1 MKTFKA
7 ESVVTKTRSTDVWSE
22 VALFEIQ
29 VPALRDWKAMIHNLI
44 GWSTTKIVGLFCCQW
59 CVCICRLLE
68 REGTRRGE

>member
-1 MKTFKA
+1 MKTLKA
-7 ESVVTKTRSTDVWSE
+7 GSVVVTKTRSTDMWSE

-29 VPALRDWKAMIHNLI
+29 VPAVRDWKAMINNLI
-44 GWSTTKIVGLFCCQW
+44 GWSTTKIGVFCCQW